1 MAQQRE
7 KGYDTFML
15 KKFGQR
21 LIISLFLLVLMLFLV
36 LSALLIT
43 VRPNNVKTWLSKS
56 GLYAVVPDLAVSRLA
71 ENQSSGTGDFTFK
84 DVLVQRAVHRALSGN
99 FIPNATNA
107 VVDGTFR
114 WLDGDVAKPDFA
126 VKVGDA
132 KQRFADELATAA
144 QKRYEQLPVCG
155 PRQQP
160 TNLGPLTI
168 DCQIQ
173 GYNIKQT
180 IADFKNRVLANQD
193 FLPSS
198 VLTAESNLT
207 TDSATGKVQPIIHY
221 SKVIPQRYQQLQ
233 LARWIALGMIICLGL
248 LLLFISDSRLSGVK
262 RIGWSLL
269 TTSIISA
276 LGLWLLFVAVNSLKG
291 RIPVSLSEEGLRD
304 ALLQL
309 TDVARRDVTT
319 AASKIA
325 AAYAAIGLVLIIGAH
340 LKTRNRTPKQTPAE
354 SLKKDTPQTSTTTQ

>member
-1 MAQQRE
+1 
-7 KGYDTFML
+7 ML

-21 LIISLFLLVLMLFLV
+21 LIISLLSLALLLFLL
-36 LSALLIT
+36 LSALLVT
-43 VRPNNVKTWLSKS
+43 VRPDNVKTWLSKS

-71 ENQSSGTGDFTFK
+71 ESQSSGTDDFTFK
-84 DVLVQRAVHRALSGN
+84 DILVQRAVRRALSGS
-99 FIPNATNA
+99 FVPNATNA

-160 TNLGPLTI
+160 TNLGPLSI
-168 DCQIQ
+168 DCQIR
-173 GYNIKQT
+173 GYNINQT

-198 VLTAESNLT
+198 VLTADSNLT
-207 TDSATGKVQPIIHY
+207 TDAATGKVQPIIHY
-221 SKVIPQRYQQLQ
+221 SKVIPQRYHQLQ
-233 LARWIALGMIICLGL
+233 LARWVVLGLIVCLGL
-248 LLLFISDSRLSGVK
+248 LLLFVSDTKLTGLK
-262 RIGWSLL
+262 RIGRSLL
-269 TTSIISA
+269 TTSILGA
-276 LGLWLLFVAVNSLKG
+276 AGLWLLFVAVNSLKG

-309 TDVARRDVTT
+309 SDLARRDVTI
-319 AASKIA
+319 AAGKIA
-325 AAYAAIGLVLIIGAH
+325 AAYAAIGLVLIVGVH
-340 LKTRNRTPKQTPAE
+340 FKTRDHTPKQKLSTSAKPAE
-354 SLKKDTPQTSTTTQ
+354 SIDQVK